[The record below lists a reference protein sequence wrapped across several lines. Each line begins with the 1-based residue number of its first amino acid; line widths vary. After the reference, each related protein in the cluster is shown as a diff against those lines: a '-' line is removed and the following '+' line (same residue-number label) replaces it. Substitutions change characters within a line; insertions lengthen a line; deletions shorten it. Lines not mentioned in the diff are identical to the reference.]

1 MISVT
6 AGLSPFTYFI
16 EDPNKVNYWL
26 IDHYLNVVCSRC
38 DQLKN
43 MLVRSC
49 ATELAVIQVTYFYGE
64 YPI

>member
-6 AGLSPFTYFI
+6 AGLSPFTYQ
-16 EDPNKVNYWL
+16 DHNKVNYWL
-26 IDHYLNVVCSRC
+26 IDHYLNVVCTRC